1 MDLRIN
7 DLIPSFSKV
16 ATKISNTTDDIASI
30 SAQLDYRVKSR
41 RGIDRRLQQI
51 TTELQSMERKM
62 QKLVSFLQES
72 MDEYSTAEEQIAKQV
87 NQYVEKIGVGKKS
100 KEKGFFD
107 KILDGVQ
114 VGLDVVG
121 LIPVVGEIADGV
133 NGSIYL
139 ARGDKL
145 NAALSFAAM
154 IPVVGSAAT
163 GAKYVNK
170 GLKYGE
176 EIADAGKSAKNLGD
190 EVPPAFR
197 QTEFASSYESRL
209 NQTPALNNTK
219 VHFEGIRGESKCIL
233 KPPPNQQLKELLDEV
248 GIDGIEY
255 RNAVPDFSP
264 TAKAQV
270 EINYMLGGTGNY
282 GGKARKANFDQSDQ
296 KLADQLNNSPEF
308 AKQFGMESGNISAR
322 DIKKYREINKL
333 TWHELNDVKTMQLV
347 PTEINR
353 DFGHLGGVGEINA
366 GAFKPGGLANKKKE
380 ELLK

>member
-1 MDLRIN
+1 
-7 DLIPSFSKV
+7 
-16 ATKISNTTDDIASI
+16 
-30 SAQLDYRVKSR
+30 
-41 RGIDRRLQQI
+41 
-51 TTELQSMERKM
+51 M

-154 IPVVGSAAT
+154 VPVVGSAAT

-176 EIADAGKSAKNLGD
+176 EIADAGKTIKK
-190 EVPPAFR
+190 PPNATD
-197 QTEFASSYESRL
+197 QL
-209 NQTPALNNTK
+209 NQDSADALIPPIVNRKSSKGSSSETNVVDFNPKTATNKQKGNFGEIISNDNLLNNQGLK
-219 VHFEGIRGESKCIL
+219 DAGYDL
-233 KPPPNQQLKELLDEV
+233 KPIGRYAPSSIDDKIV
-248 GIDGIEY
+248 KGIDGLYESTNPNSPIKYVIDEAKFGNSQLSKTTKDGPQMSNDWLIGSNTGNNRILDAVDGDASLARKITKAL
-255 RNAVPDFSP
+255 RNN
-264 TAKAQV
+264 QV
-270 EINYMLGGTGNY
+270 ERVLSKVDSSGAVRTYKIDEF
-282 GGKARKANFDQSDQ
+282 GK
-296 KLADQLNNSPEF
+296 
-308 AKQFGMESGNISAR
+308 
-322 DIKKYREINKL
+322 IK
-333 TWHELNDVKTMQLV
+333 
-347 PTEINR
+347 
-353 DFGHLGGVGEINA
+353 GEW
-366 GAFKPGGLANKKKE
+366 P
-380 ELLK
+380 